1 VQTVRLVNLSDKLKS
16 YWARTKARYPNSAK
30 APFETSIV
38 QKGHRLGSLIAWD
51 EVGTTILWAAIAA
64 GIFWWL
70 VHR

>member
-1 VQTVRLVNLSDKLKS
+1 MQTVGRVNLSDKLKS

-30 APFETSIV
+30 PQFETSIV

-51 EVGTTILWAAIAA
+51 EVGTTILWASIAA